1 LHIQS
6 AGGTHARARFTSGG
20 AAGHYGV
27 LGIEFDTTQGQDAPK
42 TSIIANGIGSFGKS
56 DLYFSLRSS
65 NDWSVV
71 AVSADAKMVIKNS
84 GNVGIGTTG
93 PGKKLTVS
101 TSTNND
107 GIQLVNGSTEIAK
120 IYKTS
125 GGNYGALTLMG
136 PASAVNV
143 RLNADGDSWIRGGD
157 VGIGTMD
164 PASLLHV
171 EGNTVVTGDI
181 TSNYSDIRLKENIR
195 PIEDALTKLDT
206 LSGLQFDYKEAD
218 ESIGYEPFRKS
229 DVGLI
234 AQEVE
239 KVLPDAVSIAPF
251 DKDGDGKS
259 KSGDNYLTL
268 RYERLVPLLVQAIK
282 ELSSEVKEL
291 KEKINEEE

>member
-1 LHIQS
+1 MKLFASGAEKLAISNTGTEFNGTKHKFMSGNVGIGTSNPQKDLHIQS
-6 AGGTHARARFTSGG
+6 AGGQSARARFTSGG

-84 GNVGIGTTG
+84 GNVGIGITG
-93 PGKKLTVS
+93 PSEK
-101 TSTNND
+101 
-107 GIQLVNGSTEIAK
+107 
-120 IYKTS
+120 
-125 GGNYGALTLMG
+125 
-136 PASAVNV
+136 
-143 RLNADGDSWIRGGD
+143 
-157 VGIGTMD
+157 
-164 PASLLHV
+164 LHV
-171 EGNTVVTGDI
+171 TGNAVATGDI

>member
-1 LHIQS
+1 MSSHVLPLS
-6 AGGTHARARFTSGG
+6 GGT
-20 AAGHYGV
+20 
-27 LGIEFDTTQGQDAPK
+27 
-42 TSIIANGIGSFGKS
+42 
-56 DLYFSLRSS
+56 
-65 NDWSVV
+65 
-71 AVSADAKMVIKNS
+71 VS
-84 GNVGIGTTG
+84 
-93 PGKKLTVS
+93 
-101 TSTNND
+101 
-107 GIQLVNGSTEIAK
+107 
-120 IYKTS
+120 
-125 GGNYGALTLMG
+125 
-136 PASAVNV
+136 
-143 RLNADGDSWIRGGD
+143 GD
-157 VGIGTMD
+157 V
-164 PASLLHV
+164 
-171 EGNTVVTGDI
+171 NVTGDV